1 VHSIRLSLLLCLTFS
16 AGAQAQTIY
25 QCRAP
30 TGKVTLQ
37 DAPCAEG
44 QATERAVV
52 SGQQIAKERYLRD
65 SHPHVAPHIKP
76 ALRNMECRAHKQSY
90 DSARKWADSA
100 VRGKDVRQ
108 MERAN
113 AAVHK
118 AGQKIAAL
126 GC

>member
-1 VHSIRLSLLLCLTFS
+1 MLLWLTFPMS
-16 AGAQAQTIY
+16 AQAQTIY
-25 QCRAP
+25 QCRTPA
-30 TGKVTLQ
+30 GKVTLQ

-44 QATERAVV
+44 QVTERAVV

-65 SHPHVAPHIKP
+65 SHPHVTPQIKS
-76 ALRNMECRAHKQSY
+76 ALHSMECRAHKQSY

-113 AAVHK
+113 AAVHR
-118 AGQKIAAL
+118 AGQKIAEL